1 MGGGARRRGPGPELQ
16 WPRLRHP
23 PGPSAVKGVSA
34 PLQSLQLPARWPP
47 GASHSRGVSARPRD
61 GVPGLMG
68 RGAERATA
76 PPSPGGGGCRGWRRG
91 GPSHGSRWAPAA
103 RRGAPASPLDSKQC
117 TWREGACKPSVAFSM
132 PFSPLAS
139 GGKVPSKRLTGKEQS
154 VEIGLMDSC
163 D

>member
-76 PPSPGGGGCRGWRRG
+76 PPSPGGGGGAGAGAEVALPTAAGGRQLHAGVLQLRLWTASSARG
-91 GPSHGSRWAPAA
+91 GKGLASLLWPFQCHFPPLPVAEK
-103 RRGAPASPLDSKQC
+103 SPLNGLRGKNKA
-117 TWREGACKPSVAFSM
+117 WK
-132 PFSPLAS
+132 S
-139 GGKVPSKRLTGKEQS
+139 G
-154 VEIGLMDSC
+154 
-163 D
+163 